1 MGSPLGPILAIVFI
15 MEFENTLF
23 HRLHQHVKKW
33 RRYIDDT
40 SA

>member
-15 MEFENTLF
+15 MELENTLF

-33 RRYIDDT
+33 GRYIDGT